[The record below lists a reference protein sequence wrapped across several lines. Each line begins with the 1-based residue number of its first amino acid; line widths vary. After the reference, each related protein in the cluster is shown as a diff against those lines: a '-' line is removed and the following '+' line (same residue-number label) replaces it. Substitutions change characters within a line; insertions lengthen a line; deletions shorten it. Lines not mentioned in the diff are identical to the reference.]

1 MTTILQPHTHDLG
14 PWHHSHHFDAGNRAG
29 EARTRWV
36 LALTLATM
44 LAEVSAGWW
53 TGSMA
58 LLADGWHMGTHALA
72 LGIAALAYAV
82 ARGHRDDSRYAF
94 GTWKIEVLGGFASA
108 LVLALVALAIAAES
122 ALRLWRAEPIAAQPA
137 LVVAV
142 IGLIVN
148 LVSAWLLHGAAGSHA
163 HGAHDGHGHRG
174 HHGHHGHHHAHHHG
188 QGHAHRHSDD
198 HAHEHSHDP
207 AHAHSHE
214 ASRGHHHGPAS
225 VAAAQPAARSVS
237 AAASADLNLRGAYL
251 HVLADALTS
260 VLAIVALSAALWL
273 GWWWLDPLVGVLG
286 AAMIAVWAKGL
297 LHESANVLLD
307 REMDHPLTEQLRCT
321 LESDGDA
328 KVADLHLWR
337 VGREQFAAVVCI
349 VADAPLAPAAYRER
363 LGAHRELVHVSVEV
377 NRCLQAAPA
386 AV

>member
-1 MTTILQPHTHDLG
+1 M
-14 PWHHSHHFDAGNRAG
+14 
-29 EARTRWV
+29 
-36 LALTLATM
+36 
-44 LAEVSAGWW
+44 
-53 TGSMA
+53 
-58 LLADGWHMGTHALA
+58 
-72 LGIAALAYAV
+72 
-82 ARGHRDDSRYAF
+82 
-94 GTWKIEVLGGFASA
+94 
-108 LVLALVALAIAAES
+108 
-122 ALRLWRAEPIAAQPA
+122 
-137 LVVAV
+137 
-142 IGLIVN
+142 
-148 LVSAWLLHGAAGSHA
+148 
-163 HGAHDGHGHRG
+163 
-174 HHGHHGHHHAHHHG
+174 
-188 QGHAHRHSDD
+188 
-198 HAHEHSHDP
+198 
-207 AHAHSHE
+207 
-214 ASRGHHHGPAS
+214 
-225 VAAAQPAARSVS
+225 AAAQPAARSVS

-307 REMDHPLTEQLRCT
+307 REMDHPLTEHLRRT